1 MVRSDR
7 ILEGALVLVLGLG
20 LAVVGGLL
28 LWPVTAD
35 DDYRVALGSVVQS
48 ADWGQAGAR
57 DSLRVELVDGQ
68 AVQPQVD
75 GCGNLPGEVLA
86 VEVPNPLPP
95 GDVVVRLAGTG
106 VPAATATAQR
116 ISAVLVAVAGIAG
129 ALLAWR
135 LRHER
140 R

>member
-1 MVRSDR
+1 MGVVA
-7 ILEGALVLVLGLG
+7 LALLMGLVLAGW
-20 LAVVGGLL
+20 LL
-28 LWPVTAD
+28 LWPNTAD
-35 DDYRVALGSVVQS
+35 DDYRVALGTVVQP
-48 ADWGQAGAR
+48 ADCGQPDAR
-57 DSLRVELVDGQ
+57 DSLRVELLDGH
-68 AVQPQVD
+68 AVQAQLD

-86 VEVPNPLPP
+86 VEVPNPLPA

-116 ISAVLVAVAGIAG
+116 VSAVLVAAAGFAG

>member
-1 MVRSDR
+1 MVRRDR
-7 ILEGALVLVLGLG
+7 ILKGALALVLVLGLALG
-20 LAVVGGLL
+20 GGLL
-28 LWPVTAD
+28 LWPDTAD
-35 DDYRVALGSVVQS
+35 DDYRVALGTVVQS
-48 ADWGQAGAR
+48 ADCGQPGAR
-57 DSLRVELVDGQ
+57 DSLRVELLDGQ
-68 AVQPQVD
+68 AVQAQLD